1 MKTHFL
7 FLAAVLVFA
16 AYGNTGP
23 KGLPDVETIVIDYDK
38 AEKSIDL
45 KNIFSTVS
53 FQAIALETNANCL
66 IGEVTKMEFRNDTI
80 FIVDKISKSIFLF
93 NDKGKFLSKIF
104 REGRGPQEYLNFSD
118 VFIGDNHILV
128 IDNYQFKVCCYDFKG
143 KFRYGFDAKDGSR
156 LAECDGKIF
165 VSTVW
170 GGGSSWNDHKMAEFD
185 KTGHLISSY
194 IKMDEVDKNRMDDY
208 NHFLEKKNG
217 FEYLLPYKNIVYS
230 YKNGRLT
237 PSYKIDFGK
246 YNLPDE
252 IAAKGIFEV
261 VKFQN
266 TYSMGVYKI
275 LYLGKYRLIFSRFNA
290 RYYCHIYDTVKKTI
304 STSTR
309 VLIDGA
315 FVGLDKRFVDE
326 NQILGYYPANDLC
339 KFRDVFWAEE
349 APNGPIEELLYPLSK
364 GLADDDNGVI
374 VRIKYKVKE

>member
-1 MKTHFL
+1 MKKSL
-7 FLAAVLVFA
+7 LLLAAAMAFA
-16 AYGNTGP
+16 AYGNP
-23 KGLPDVETIVIDYDK
+23 DKNGLPDVETIVIDYDK

-45 KNIFSTVS
+45 KNIFDAVS

-66 IGEVTKMEFRNDTI
+66 IGEVTKMVSRNDTI

-93 NDKGKFLSKIF
+93 NDKGKFLSKIC

-118 VFIGDNHILV
+118 VFIGDNHILI

-156 LAECDGKIF
+156 LAECGGKIF

-208 NHFLEKKNG
+208 NHFIEKKNG

-315 FVGLDKRFVDE
+315 FIGLDKRFVDE
-326 NQILGYYPANDLC
+326 NQILGYYQANDLC
-339 KFRDVFWAEE
+339 KLRDMFWAEE
-349 APNGPIEELLYPLSK
+349 PPSSPIEKLLYPLSK
-364 GLADDDNGVI
+364 SLTDDDNGVI